1 VTFVVITE
9 TLGILINLMK
19 PEPVY
24 NWTNR
29 YMLFQS
35 NSQGPVFENKKNY
48 FVYEKNS
55 KVRSVTFY
63 SKDGKWQ
70 KEYDYQFSTNNL
82 GLVQASDID
91 IAKSHILLLG
101 DSFLEG
107 QGSSPWFD
115 GLADMSK
122 MNDQHLV
129 NGGILGTGFQSWK
142 LLHDDLKEF
151 LEIKKV
157 YVLFISDDFRREP
170 WTMKQSTLTCISEVS
185 YCEGGED
192 FFGLP
197 QDSKVKQYL
206 DKFHEFRNRTPTK
219 QLDTL
224 DGAKEI
230 IFRFFPSLTTLYSAL
245 KSFILD
251 DSSTKRDIAESE
263 AQARNAK
270 VIEDLINE
278 YKNQITFIHIPSK
291 DEVILGTRSELGKK
305 ADQVILQNG
314 GRLLDF
320 AIVCP
325 LQARH
330 FLPIDGH
337 PNSQGY
343 ARIKQC
349 FSKVLNGS
357 L

>member
-1 VTFVVITE
+1 MTLVVITE
-9 TLGILINLMK
+9 TFGILINLVK

-35 NSQGPVFENKKNY
+35 NSQGPVFENKKDY

-63 SKDGKWQ
+63 FKDGKWQ
-70 KEYDYQFSTNNL
+70 REYDYHFLTNNF

-91 IAKSHILLLG
+91 VAKSHILLLG

-115 GLADMSK
+115 GLADLS
-122 MNDQHLV
+122 NLDDQYLI

-142 LLHDDLKEF
+142 LLHDDLREF
-151 LEIKKV
+151 LEIKKI

-170 WTMKQSTLTCISEVS
+170 WTMKQSTLTSISEFK

-197 QDSKVKQYL
+197 EDSKVEKYL
-206 DKFHEFRNRTPTK
+206 DKFYEFRNRTPAR
-219 QLDTL
+219 QFDTL
-224 DGAKEI
+224 DRTKEV
-230 IFRFFPSLTTLYSAL
+230 IFRFFPSSTALYSAL
-245 KSFILD
+245 KSFILN
-251 DSSTKRDIAESE
+251 DSSTKRNTAESE
-263 AQARNAK
+263 AQTRNAQ

-278 YKNQITFIHIPSK
+278 YGSDITFIHIPSK
-291 DEVILGTRSELGKK
+291 DEVILGTRSELGKR
-305 ADQVILQNG
+305 ADQVILHNG

-320 AIVCP
+320 AEVCP

-349 FSKVLNGS
+349 FIRVLNGS